1 MNYKLSEI
9 AAVVGGKFTGC
20 DAEVRSVVTDSRSL
34 SCELGCCPMFVAMRG
49 ANHDSHGFVAQMSA
63 RGVRAFLVER
73 DVECPAD
80 CGFVRVDNAIDALQ
94 RLAAHYRAQF
104 RGTVVGITGSN
115 GKTVIKEWIAE
126 ELPAGM
132 KYYRSPKSYNSQL
145 GVPLSVL
152 GMYLIA
158 SVSGEGFSLGRG
170 DWLMLASALL
180 FACHIVVVGH
190 FAPQADGVAL
200 SCAQFFVAGLMTL
213 PIAFLTEHI
222 PLAGIW
228 EAKWALLYAGVLSCG
243 VAYTLQI
250 VGQKDTPPAI
260 ASLTM
265 SLESV
270 FSAIAGA
277 IILHE
282 TLQPREMLGC
292 ALMLAAVMIAQ
303 LPIGRQ
309 KKAA

>member
-1 MNYKLSEI
+1 MENKKGKLGSRLAGSE
-9 AAVVGGKFTGC
+9 
-20 DAEVRSVVTDSRSL
+20 
-34 SCELGCCPMFVAMRG
+34 
-49 ANHDSHGFVAQMSA
+49 
-63 RGVRAFLVER
+63 AFLSV
-73 DVECPAD
+73 
-80 CGFVRVDNAIDALQ
+80 
-94 RLAAHYRAQF
+94 AASL
-104 RGTVVGITGSN
+104 ICI
-115 GKTVIKEWIAE
+115 VIGLLLGRKPEKGVWI
-126 ELPAGM
+126 
-132 KYYRSPKSYNSQL
+132 